1 MNWNMNHRNVRNQI
15 NEVVVED
22 EKMIES
28 PEDLLLRG
36 NVERDVR
43 VVSMWSELG
52 LEEFEMVIKYP

>member
-22 EKMIES
+22 EKIIES
-28 PEDLLLRG
+28 LEDLLLRG

-52 LEEFEMVIKYP
+52 LEEFEMVIK

>member
-36 NVERDVR
+36 NVERDVM

-52 LEEFEMVIKYP
+52 LEEFEMVIK

>member
-22 EKMIES
+22 EKIIES

-52 LEEFEMVIKYP
+52 LEEFEMVIK

>member
-22 EKMIES
+22 EKIIAS

-52 LEEFEMVIKYP
+52 LEEFEMVIK

>member
-1 MNWNMNHRNVRNQI
+1 MNHRNVRNQI

-22 EKMIES
+22 EKIIES
-28 PEDLLLRG
+28 LEDLLLRG

-52 LEEFEMVIKYP
+52 LEEFEMVIK